1 MVIYM
6 EYLDF
11 HSKLD
16 SMHNKDYIE
25 NFLVYNSSL
34 VIAGVK
40 PGVTVTINKYNTK
53 LYESW
58 NDYGVKFISNINL
71 KFISLR
77 DNSTSLII
85 LIYDELLLKNE
96 LFSNAHRNF
105 LINLGYPD
113 TRYIDDYIYTLK
125 SRYELYNCPHELGL
139 FLGIPFEDVK
149 DFIDCTTKK
158 CLLCRYWKVYND
170 TEKAKLIFN
179 KYDTVKEFTIKNIL
193 AGNSSRDLAL
203 SIKNSFNTEIHY
215 I

>member
-1 MVIYM
+1 M

-40 PGVTVTINKYNTK
+40 PGVTVTINKYNAK

-158 CLLCRYWKVYND
+158 CLLCKYWKVYND

>member
-1 MVIYM
+1 M